1 MLVAGINLC
10 QLFNSS
16 KYVLCSIYDIIMY
29 NIYIIIVTM
38 NVASCV
44 VLMPLTSAC
53 FTSLKSVIEKVIS
66 LLVMLCYYVVCN
78 CTMMKLNSTQ
88 SL

>member
-1 MLVAGINLC
+1 
-10 QLFNSS
+10 
-16 KYVLCSIYDIIMY
+16 
-29 NIYIIIVTM
+29 M